1 MDPLFT
7 FRLAGPIA
15 TLLGLDDA
23 AARAFVTGAGLPESA
38 LQGAAT
44 VPLSQVRALL
54 DEAELRSGD
63 PLFALR
69 LADVV
74 PAGTYDTAE
83 LLVRTAATLGEGL
96 AALAE
101 HASLV
106 NPIGQFV
113 FEVRKDTPAG
123 SCALR
128 YVVAGPRDGLG
139 PAMNLYTI
147 AYVLRGLE
155 RVLKAPVQIQRL
167 WFAHAG
173 PSKGISEDI
182 QRHFGAPVSFDA
194 ATSGFDLPSEFC
206 NLPLASSDPVVFA
219 YLKRQAEKATLEA
232 ARAPFSATVARVI
245 LEEVGFAKADLAAVA
260 KHLALTE
267 RTAQRRLAEEGT
279 QFREILHRLRKRRA
293 EELIGKG
300 LGDERI
306 AELLGFA
313 EVTAYRRAKKRW

>member
-1 MDPLFT
+1 MQPT
-7 FRLAGPIA
+7 GG
-15 TLLGLDDA
+15 LG
-23 AARAFVTGAGLPESA
+23 
-38 LQGAAT
+38 
-44 VPLSQVRALL
+44 QVRALL

-96 AALAE
+96 SALAE

-113 FEVRKDTPAG
+113 FEVRKDTSER

-155 RVLKAPVQIQRL
+155 RVLKAPVQVQRL
-167 WFAHAG
+167 WFAHG
-173 PSKGISEDI
+173 PPSKSISADI
-182 QRHFGAPVSFDA
+182 ESHFRAPVSFGA
-194 ATSGFDLPSEFC
+194 ATSGFDLPLDFC

-219 YLKRQAEKATLEA
+219 YLKRQAEKATAKA
-232 ARAPFSATVARVI
+232 ACAPFSATVARAI
-245 LEEVGFAKADLAAVA
+245 LEEVGFARADLAAVA

-293 EELIGKG
+293 EELVAKG

>member
-23 AARAFVTGAGLPESA
+23 SARALVTSAGLPESA

-44 VPLSQVRALL
+44 VPLGQVRALL
-54 DEAELRSGD
+54 EEAELRSGD

-113 FEVRKDTPAG
+113 FEVRKDASES

-147 AYVLRGLE
+147 GYVLRGLE
-155 RVLKAPVQIQRL
+155 RVLRAPVQIQRL
-167 WFAHAG
+167 WFAHAA
-173 PSKGISEDI
+173 PSMGISEDI
-182 QRHFGAPVSFDA
+182 QRHFGAPVSFGA
-194 ATSGFDLPSEFC
+194 ATSGFELPSDFC
-206 NLPLASSDPVVFA
+206 NSPLASSDPVVFS
-219 YLKRQAEKATLEA
+219 YLKRQAEKATMEA
-232 ARAPFSATVARVI
+232 VRAPFSATVARVI
-245 LEEVGFAKADLAAVA
+245 LEEVGFARADLAVVA

-293 EELIGKG
+293 EELVAKG